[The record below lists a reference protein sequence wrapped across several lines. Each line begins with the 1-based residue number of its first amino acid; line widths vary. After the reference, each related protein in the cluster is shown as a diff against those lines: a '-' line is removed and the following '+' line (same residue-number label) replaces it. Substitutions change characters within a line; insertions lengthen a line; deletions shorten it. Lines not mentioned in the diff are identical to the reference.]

1 MAMIITC
8 MCVAS
13 QKVKLEEDIAG
24 KKTIP
29 TVYTDGNIPKFQEG
43 MIDASNEPDLL
54 IILTTCKI
62 SKICQFESKII
73 PYKLDALDIDN
84 RSCSVFQA
92 LNNLDRRYVYVK
104 VRSIYA
110 QQNQ

>member
-1 MAMIITC
+1 MATIMTC

-43 MIDASNEPDLL
+43 MIDASNEPNLL
-54 IILTTCKI
+54 
-62 SKICQFESKII
+62 
-73 PYKLDALDIDN
+73 
-84 RSCSVFQA
+84 
-92 LNNLDRRYVYVK
+92 
-104 VRSIYA
+104 
-110 QQNQ
+110 

>member
-1 MAMIITC
+1 MATIMTC

-29 TVYTDGNIPKFQEG
+29 TVYTDGNIPKFQKG
-43 MIDASNEPDLL
+43 MIDASNEPNLL
-54 IILTTCKI
+54 IPVILTTCKI

-73 PYKLDALDIDN
+73 PYKLDALIVT
-84 RSCSVFQA
+84 RT
-92 LNNLDRRYVYVK
+92 
-104 VRSIYA
+104 
-110 QQNQ
+110 